1 MTLSKRQLL
10 SLLASAPAA
19 LAWPARAQSPAQAA
33 PSAPARPAARR
44 AAAAAGTVAVPW
56 PTQPLKI
63 LIGFPAGSTPDLAA
77 RAISDALSRN
87 LGQPV
92 VVENRP
98 GASGNIV
105 ADLVA
110 KSTDNHT
117 IGVLINGNLT
127 VAKMLNDKL
136 PFDPAKDFAPL
147 SLIGTA
153 PLLLTVSGQATGR
166 TPAEWLRW
174 ARDLGPQANYGTPGV
189 GTVGHLGMELI
200 KSKTAIQAVHVPF
213 TGNPQV
219 INALLGGQI
228 HLALLPPGLALP
240 HVKNGKLKAVGL
252 TSPGRSTLVTDQ
264 PTLREAEV
272 TGADLEIWTAA
283 AGPATMPAPV
293 VAKLSAAIV
302 DAVRAPDSRQR
313 LLNAGWQAVGTS
325 AEGLANRMKA
335 DTAQLGGIITMRNI
349 KAE

>member
-1 MTLSKRQLL
+1 VTISKRHLL
-10 SLLASAPAA
+10 SLLAATPAA
-19 LAWPARAQSPAQAA
+19 LALPAWAQAQ
-33 PSAPARPAARR
+33 PQGQTPARPAARR
-44 AAAAAGTVAVPW
+44 AGATPGTVAVPW

-63 LIGFPAGSTPDLAA
+63 LVGFPPGSTPDLAA
-77 RAISDALSRN
+77 RSISEALARG

-166 TPAEWLRW
+166 TPTEWLHW
-174 ARDLGPQANYGTPGV
+174 ARGLEGRGNYGTPGV

-200 KSKTAIQAVHVPF
+200 KSKTGIQAVHVPF
-213 TGNPQV
+213 PGNPQV
-219 INALLGGQI
+219 INAILAGQI

-240 HVKNGKLKAVGL
+240 HIRSGRLKAVGL

-302 DAVRAPDSRQR
+302 EAVRAPESRQR
-313 LLNAGWQAVGTS
+313 LLNAGWQAVGT
-325 AEGLANRMKA
+325 APEGLANRMKA
-335 DTAQLGGIITMRNI
+335 DTAQLGGIIMMRGI
-349 KAE
+349 KSE